1 MISRLRLGD
10 CEGGLFLPVDEESK
24 TAVPIMSPLGLFKIP
39 RRFFGD
45 ALKGFFAAFFTGGID
60 DLNEKAASAFVDLV
74 TGGGEILLVDLGDD
88 DDDFDLGDVF
98 VGDDFDLGDVLGG
111 VGGDPGDDESSVKK

>member
-1 MISRLRLGD
+1 MLA
-10 CEGGLFLPVDEESK
+10 VDEESK